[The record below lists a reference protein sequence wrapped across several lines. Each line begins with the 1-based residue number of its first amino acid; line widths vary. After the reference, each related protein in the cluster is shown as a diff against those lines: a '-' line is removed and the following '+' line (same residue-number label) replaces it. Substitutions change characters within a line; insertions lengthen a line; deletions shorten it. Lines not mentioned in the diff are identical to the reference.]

1 MNERSTRHCNLDGG
15 VLIVLKNKKVHAEI
29 CLGIIE
35 NRQMKIMSNSAAFKT
50 VIETLVVSGRTSGL
64 HSASNNSSQQVFV
77 LIAVRHLGLRNRPLF
92 ILSSREL
99 FEFVDLS
106 SLDYF
111 VLKSQC
117 GQNKTI

>member
-1 MNERSTRHCNLDGG
+1 
-15 VLIVLKNKKVHAEI
+15 
-29 CLGIIE
+29 
-35 NRQMKIMSNSAAFKT
+35 MSNSAAFKT

-77 LIAVRHLGLRNRPLF
+77 LVAVRHLGLRNRPLF

-117 GQNKTI
+117 GQDKTIYDTKAERELLTDYYIIFCRILHPF